1 MTDKRLFDIDPL
13 TGSKRYFS
21 YDDET
26 EECTIETEHDI
37 TNIVELNKQRY
48 NNVDE
53 KARWGDGQLVASI
66 PLPLYF
72 DLKAKGIIDDQ
83 KRFKEWLNDGDNR
96 HFRMRPGKI

>member
-26 EECTIETEHDI
+26 DECTIQTEHDVS
-37 TNIVELNKQRY
+37 NLLELNKQRY

-72 DLKAKGIIDDQ
+72 DLKAKGIVDDP
-83 KRFKEWLNDGDNR
+83 KKFKEWLNDSDNR
-96 HFRMRPGKI
+96 HFRMRPGKV